1 MTRWT
6 DIFLRPFP
14 SLQEVMGGPGCP
26 LPPPCLAFPWPPLPA
41 GAARGRP
48 RVLVSG
54 TGLGP
59 PIPGLPGT
67 GPSPAPSQSPSRH
80 SRLLPL
86 PALCSWCRRCAGQAK
101 RLGSGS
107 SLALAA
113 LWPHTAAQ
121 DREGEIEV
129 RSHLG
134 QVPGHILSL
143 SLYPQSLWPFEPQSF
158 TSCQVLAIPL
168 PSCS

>member
-1 MTRWT
+1 MGRSG
-6 DIFLRPFP
+6 LP
-14 SLQEVMGGPGCP
+14 SASSCLV
-26 LPPPCLAFPWPPLPA
+26 LPWLPLPA
-41 GAARGRP
+41 GAARARP

-54 TGLGP
+54 TGSGP

-67 GPSPAPSQSPSRH
+67 GPSPAPSQSPSHH
-80 SRLLPL
+80 SPLLFL
-86 PALCSWCRRCAGQAK
+86 LALCSWCRRCAGRAK

-113 LWPHTAAQ
+113 RWPHTAAQ

-134 QVPGHILSL
+134 QDPRHTLYLTS
-143 SLYPQSLWPFEPQSF
+143 YPQSLWPLEPRSFF
-158 TSCQVLAIPL
+158 TSC
-168 PSCS
+168 PSPGHPPAQLLLVIEWASTSSQA